1 MAFTKRTH
9 TSGELRATH
18 VKKSVTLNG
27 WVHSRRDHGGV
38 IFIDLRD
45 RYGLSQVVFDPS
57 HDKKLHAKA
66 EQLRREYV
74 LSVTG
79 KIRPRKEGMVNPKM
93 PTGEIEMLADSLE
106 ILNTSETPPI
116 EIMEEKAQTSEDV
129 RLKYRYLDLRRPS
142 MQKGLIIRHKA
153 VKAMR
158 DYFDKE
164 GFLEIETPLLVRS
177 TPEGARDF
185 LVPSRLYPGKGYAL
199 PQSPQLYKQLLMVS
213 GLDRYVQIVKCLRD
227 EDTRADRQPE
237 FTQIDLELSFVTEED
252 IQRVTEGFLVE
263 AFKVIGREVRTPFPR
278 MSYQEAVDRY
288 GTDKPDLRFGLEIVD
303 VTDIAKS
310 CGYNIFETI
319 ASKAG
324 LVRGLNVKGK
334 ADYSRKDLDELS
346 DFAMKQGA
354 KGLSWMKAAPN
365 CMEGSIVK
373 FFKPEALKDLA
384 KRMDAKPGD
393 LLLFVAGEPKLVAQV
408 LGNLRLHLGAQLKM
422 IPPDELNFVW
432 ITDWPLLEWNGDE
445 ERWQAMHH
453 PFTSPVMEDVT
464 LLESEPG
471 RVRARAYDVVLN
483 GTELGGGSIRIWDQ
497 ELQRKVFRAL
507 GLSDEE
513 AEMKFGFL
521 LEAFRY
527 GAPPH
532 GGIAIGLD
540 RLIMLMVGAESIR
553 ECIAFPKNKAL
564 VSLMDGSPSD
574 IGEKAWKEVHLKPTV
589 VKTEKSSE
597 NTPK

>member
-1 MAFTKRTH
+1 MAFTQRTH
-9 TSGELRATH
+9 SCGELRATH

-142 MQKGLIIRHKA
+142 MQRSLVIRHKA

-252 IQRVTEGFLVE
+252 IQRITEGFLVE
-263 AFKVIGREVRTPFPR
+263 AFKVIGREVKTPFPR

-303 VTDIAKS
+303 VTDIAKGS
-310 CGYNIFETI
+310 GYNIFETV

-324 LVRGLNVKGK
+324 LVRGLNVRGK
-334 ADYSRKDLDELS
+334 ADFSRKDLDELS

-365 CMEGSIVK
+365 GMEGSIVK
-373 FFKPEALKDLA
+373 FFKPEAVKDIA

-422 IPPDELNFVW
+422 IPHDKLNFVW
-432 ITDWPLLEWNGDE
+432 ITDWPLLEWNEDE

-453 PFTSPVMEDVT
+453 PFTSPVMEDVK

-471 RVRARAYDVVLN
+471 KVRARAYDVVLN

-574 IGEKAWKEVHLKPTV
+574 IDEKAWKEVHLKPTV

-597 NTPK
+597 KTPK